1 MNWPEQNCAYQKNL
15 TSGRLR
21 SLDSSLKYASV
32 KAILS
37 QGGAKMKYQWLKD
50 YKELEEHLIYLKWN
64 LNKSKLELIR
74 WVEGDLQGI
83 KLAKESRA
91 AKLEEQ
97 IAFIENEIN
106 ETTTKM
112 EEAIDIIDSFEDLN
126 STIVQLKYIEGMRL
140 EDIAEEIGYS
150 ASYVR
155 QRHAEIAKMLDFLE
169 SYERRST
176 ERRAMQVETEHS
188 NDELLAKDFH

>member
-15 TSGRLR
+15 TSGRSR

-50 YKELEEHLIYLKWN
+50 YKELEEHSIYLKWN

-126 STIVQLKYIEGMRL
+126 STIVRLKYIEGMKL
-140 EDIAEEIGYS
+140 DDIAEVTSYS
-150 ASYVR
+150 ASYIKKK
-155 QRHAEIAKMLDFLE
+155 HAEIAKMLDFLE

-176 ERRAMQVETEHS
+176 ERRAMQIETEHS